1 MMSYVKARWERETS
15 VSMSTWISGSTSC
28 AIAVSLECLL
38 VTPKRSIFVR
48 QVVLLCF
55 YWDECR
61 LSQGER
67 KIDKICWKICS
78 IDSFLCDLSH
88 VRRKLSFQ
96 LRLFNFLMSKLQNIC
111 DNSMKSFGSMKTG
124 FSIKSR
130 WTLSDPTHRSFNFD
144 VKTFARE
151 SSKTNFI
158 KKTLSCLEAYSL
170 CWNENFHVNPSIK
183 LLATSSSSTEISR
196 HIAKSSEDLF
206 CNLLATNAHRER
218 NANRSSTL
226 SVFPSAPVE
235 IQFSYVLWLWICL
248 RNMATSKAS
257 QNSAIT
263 SSSWLR
269 VQRNLWF
276 IWICFSR

>member
-1 MMSYVKARWERETS
+1 MMSYVKASCERKTS

-61 LSQGER
+61 LRQEER
-67 KIDKICWKICS
+67 NVDKITKYVERFTPLIC
-78 IDSFLCDLSH
+78 LSH
-88 VRRKLSFQ
+88 VIRKL
-96 LRLFNFLMSKLQNIC
+96 RPFNFLMSKLQNIC
-111 DNSMKSFGSMKTG
+111 DNSIKSFGSMETG

-151 SSKTNFI
+151 SSETNFI
-158 KKTLSCLEAYSL
+158 KKTLSCLQAFSL

-183 LLATSSSSTEISR
+183 LLATSSSSTKISR

-269 VQRNLWF
+269 EQRNLWF